1 VRTPRTCPRGHRRI
15 ATPLVVSGLL
25 LSLVGVAP
33 VAAQDLE
40 DRRERVERQIEQG
53 TTRLE
58 HSSNR
63 LVAATRRQEAAEADL
78 AAARADLAATRAEL
92 GVVQARDA
100 RMQEELADAVAE
112 LRGAFADLRD
122 SRHRLVAQER
132 RLGRIALQSQQ
143 TGDPALLAL
152 SSVLSSQDAVE
163 LGGQLGSAQS
173 VLDKE
178 ASELQR
184 LEAARVL
191 HEVQRERL
199 AEARADVARRRA
211 AAAENLRTQEEL
223 TARAEAAASRMQG
236 LVAER
241 SAAREEAEAA
251 RADDARQVD
260 ALESE
265 RDRIGE
271 LLRQR
276 AAEARA
282 AARRAARQAAR
293 EAARAAAAARE
304 AAREEARQNAR
315 EAARERAERHAEA
328 AERARERVSR
338 AAPTRVSTSA
348 LAQPV
353 DGYVT
358 SSYGMRLHPVYR
370 RWSLHDGTDFGA
382 ACGTPIRAA
391 ASGTVVEAYSHSAY
405 GNRVIIDHGYQ
416 RGVGLATAYNH
427 MSSYSTS
434 AGQQVQRGEVIGYV
448 GSTGY
453 STGCHLHFM
462 VFENGSTVNPMNW
475 L

>member
-1 VRTPRTCPRGHRRI
+1 MRTTRTCPPGRRH
-15 ATPLVVSGLL
+15 ATTSLLVGGLL
-25 LSLVGVAP
+25 LCLVGVAP
-33 VAAQDLE
+33 AVAEDLE
-40 DRRERVERQIEQG
+40 DRRDRVERQIERNTAQ
-53 TTRLE
+53 LE
-58 HSSNR
+58 DSSSR
-63 LVAATRRQEAAEADL
+63 VVAASRRLEAAETEL

-92 GVVQARDA
+92 GVAQSRDA
-100 RMQEELADAVAE
+100 QMEQELADAVAE
-112 LRGAFADLRD
+112 LRGARADLAASRD
-122 SRHRLVAQER
+122 RLVAGER

-173 VLDKE
+173 VIDKE

-199 AEARADVARRRA
+199 AEARAQVARRRA
-211 AAAENLRTQEEL
+211 EAAENLRVQQEL
-223 TARAEAAASRMQG
+223 TARAEAATSRMQD

-241 SAAREEAEAA
+241 SAARTEAEDA
-251 RADDARQVD
+251 RVEDARQVQE
-260 ALESE
+260 LESE

-282 AARRAARQAAR
+282 AARKAAR
-293 EAARAAAAARE
+293 EAARRAAAARE
-304 AAREEARQNAR
+304 AARDEAR
-315 EAARERAERHAEA
+315 EAARERVSAP
-328 AERARERVSR
+328 ARVVSS
-338 AAPTRVSTSA
+338 V
-348 LAQPV
+348 LIQPV
-353 DGYVT
+353 DGYLT
-358 SSYGMRLHPVYR
+358 SSYGMRLHPVYK

-382 ACGTPIRAA
+382 ACGTPIRAS

-405 GNRVIIDHGYQ
+405 GKRVILDHGYQ

-427 MSSYSTS
+427 LSSYSTY
-434 AGQQVQRGEVIGYV
+434 AGQHVERGEVIGYV

>member
-1 VRTPRTCPRGHRRI
+1 MISPPYPPGR
-15 ATPLVVSGLL
+15 LVAFLALGGLL
-25 LSLVGVAP
+25 LSLLGVAP

-40 DRRERVERQIEQG
+40 DQRERVEKQIEQG
-53 TTRLE
+53 AARLE
-58 HSSNR
+58 HSSSR
-63 LVAATRRQEAAEADL
+63 LVAATRRQEAAEAEL

-92 GVVQARDA
+92 GVAQARDT
-100 RMQEELADAVAE
+100 RMQEELAAAVIE
-112 LRGAFADLRD
+112 LRAARADLRD
-122 SRHRLVAQER
+122 SRGRLVAQER

-152 SSVLSSQDAVE
+152 SSVLSSEDAVE

-199 AEARADVARRRA
+199 AEARTAVARRRA
-211 AAAENLRTQEEL
+211 AAAENLRAQQEL
-223 TARAEAAASRMQG
+223 TALAEVTASRMEG

-241 SAAREEAEAA
+241 SAARAEAEEA
-251 RADDARQVD
+251 RAEDARQVE

-265 RDRIGE
+265 RDRIGD

-282 AARRAARQAAR
+282 AARRAAREAAR
-293 EAARAAAAARE
+293 EAARAAAAARV
-304 AAREEARQNAR
+304 AAREEARQRAR
-315 EAARERAERHAEA
+315 EATRQRARHQAEA
-328 AERARERVSR
+328 AERARERVSH
-338 AAPTRVSTSA
+338 AAPARVSTSG

-353 DGYVT
+353 DGYLT
-358 SSYGMRLHPVYR
+358 SSYGMRLHPVYK

-382 ACGTPIRAA
+382 ACGTPVRAA

-405 GNRVIIDHGYQ
+405 GKRVIIDHGYQ
-416 RGVGLATAYNH
+416 SGVGLATAYNH
-427 MSSYSTS
+427 LSGYSTYG
-434 AGQQVQRGEVIGYV
+434 GQRVERGEVIGYV